1 MRNSLKYVNWK
12 DRKTITA
19 DLKTIYSAPTEEA
32 ARIALAAFR
41 VTQDAKHPTIDLLY
55 KLFYLSLKNI
65 SRKWM
70 LTIPNWPSALSH
82 FAIEFE
88 DRMHNKH

>member
-12 DRKTITA
+12 DRKTIAA

-41 VTQDAKHPTIDLLY
+41 ATQDAKHPTIGR
-55 KLFYLSLKNI
+55 S
-65 SRKWM
+65 
-70 LTIPNWPSALSH
+70 
-82 FAIEFE
+82 
-88 DRMHNKH
+88 